1 MEFSPE
7 DPSEDEQM
15 NKQDLELKLINMK
28 KLIE

>member
-7 DPSEDEQM
+7 DSSEDEQM